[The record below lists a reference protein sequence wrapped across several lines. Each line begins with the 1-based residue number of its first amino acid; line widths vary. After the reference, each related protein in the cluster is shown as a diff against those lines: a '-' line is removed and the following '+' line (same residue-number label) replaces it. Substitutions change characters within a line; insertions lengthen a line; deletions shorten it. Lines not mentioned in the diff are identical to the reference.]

1 MPVCPI
7 LGTLPSPRASMPVD
21 HYENFPV
28 ASFLLPARLRRPVA
42 AIYHFARSAD
52 DIADEGD
59 ASAEERLAA
68 LDEYREELRA
78 IGAGKDVRL
87 AVFQGLAPEIRAFNL
102 PLAPFHDMLE
112 AFSQDVV
119 KTRYASFT
127 ELQDYCRRSANPVGR
142 LLLALY
148 GAGGEENLAQSDAI
162 CTALQL
168 VNFWQDVAL
177 DYAKGRIYLPQ
188 DELAR
193 FRIPEEQIAE
203 GKWNAEWAAMM
214 DFQVDRARDIMWEG
228 MPLVHALPGRIGW
241 ELRLIVLG
249 GLCILQKLQKVRGNA
264 FQHRPK
270 LTRKDWPGLAFRAL
284 ML

>member
-1 MPVCPI
+1 MTKAM
-7 LGTLPSPRASMPVD
+7 LVD

-59 ASAEERLAA
+59 ARPEERLAA
-68 LDEYREELRA
+68 LEEYREELRA
-78 IGAGKDVRL
+78 IAAGKDVRL
-87 AVFQGLAPEIRAFNL
+87 AVFQCLAPEIKAFGL
-102 PLAPFHDMLE
+102 PLAPFHALLD

-119 KTRYASFT
+119 KARYANFS

-148 GAGGEENLAQSDAI
+148 GVHGEAQLAQSDAI

-168 VNFWQDVAL
+168 ANFWQDVAL

-193 FRIPEEQIAE
+193 FHIPEEQIAE
-203 GKWNAEWAAMM
+203 GKWNAEWAALM

-228 MPLVHALPGRIGW
+228 LPLVHALPGRIGW

-270 LTRKDWPGLAFRAL
+270 LSRRDWPGMALRAL
-284 ML
+284 LL